1 MSDVTHGEPGA
12 VEEQTKEQD
21 QPEEEAAHSADRPPT
36 AEEEAEAEQNELAP
50 EVAEHEREMG
60 RIGAQVKGEGRID

>member
-12 VEEQTKEQD
+12 VEEQTMEQD
-21 QPEEEAAHSADRPPT
+21 QPEGEAAHSANRPPT
-36 AEEEAEAEQNELAP
+36 AEEEAAAEQNELGP